1 VPPLE
6 DLDHHDPA
14 LLWEFRRY
22 DGAGDL
28 VVADVPEPVDVQWVD
43 RTKFLRGPDGQ
54 QVQIDAT
61 VAVTRDVSAG
71 PVPLNSLMFRGE
83 LSDYTAGVEVTVM
96 QVVSRA
102 EARDLKGRAVRRE
115 YGLAFYRGKLPTTTG
130 P

>member
-28 VVADVPEPVDVQWVD
+28 VVADAPEPVDVQWVD
-43 RTKFLRGPDGQ
+43 RTRFARGPDGQ

-61 VAVTRDVSAG
+61 VAVTRDD
-71 PVPLNSLMFRGE
+71 PVPMNSLMFRGA
-83 LSDYTAGVEVTVM
+83 LSDYSAGVEVTVM
-96 QVVSRA
+96 QVVSRN